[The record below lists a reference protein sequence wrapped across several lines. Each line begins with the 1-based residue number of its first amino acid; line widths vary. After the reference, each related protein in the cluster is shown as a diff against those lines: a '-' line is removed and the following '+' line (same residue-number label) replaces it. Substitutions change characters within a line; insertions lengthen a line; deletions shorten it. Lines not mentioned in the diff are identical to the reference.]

1 MSNTAPAKKAKNLVK
16 TACKV
21 VRTIETSLV
30 NKDEV
35 FRMLA
40 LAETTKLPLLLIGNP
55 GVAKTKT
62 VIDFAK
68 GRVQHGV
75 DRNNKKAW
83 EEANRNFMSSIYILE
98 TDEGTKA
105 SEVKGMPDME
115 ELFTKNKY
123 KLLTPI
129 AEADFVV
136 INEVDKA
143 SSNIRNSLLGV
154 MNERF
159 LFNGKIKTPCKWE
172 LFVATCN
179 GIPKEELGNPF
190 WDRFVL
196 KMKVSR
202 ITAGELSKYFNNGA
216 REYREWVKVG
226 IPSRDEINSIIIP
239 SDKLEKFLD
248 VCYSQCSDR
257 TLTYTPMLAKAISFI
272 WNVSIDKA
280 LIKVAELMVSTKAA
294 SDLQD
299 KLLSPQ
305 MKVLTGKV
313 EMLHTAKTAES
324 QKNLLDDI
332 NKTIGN
338 YASTGQVSQSDIDEL
353 QLSINYIIDNVV
365 LQEDADM
372 AEVADD
378 MEELAEEFE

>member
-1 MSNTAPAKKAKNLVK
+1 MSTAIPVKKAKSLVK
-16 TACKV
+16 SSCKE

-40 LAETTKLPLLLIGNP
+40 LAEATNLPLLLIGNP

-75 DRNNKKAW
+75 DRNNTKAW
-83 EEANRNFMSSIYILE
+83 EEANRNFLNTIYILE

-129 AEADFVV
+129 TDADFVV

-159 LFNGKIKTPCKWE
+159 LFNGKYKIPCKWK

-179 GIPKEELGNPF
+179 GIPKEEVGNPF

-202 ITAGELSKYFNNGA
+202 ITSGELSKYFNNGA
-216 REYREWVKVG
+216 RDYREWVKVG
-226 IPSRDEINSIIIP
+226 IPTRAEMNAVTIP
-239 SDKLEKFLD
+239 SDKLEKFLE

-257 TLTYTPMLAKAISFI
+257 TLTYVPGLAKAISFI

-313 EMLHTAKTAES
+313 EMLYTAKTADA
-324 QKNLLDDI
+324 QKTLIDDI
-332 NKTIGN
+332 NATIKN
-338 YASTGQVSQSDIDEL
+338 YASTGQVGQSDIDEL
-353 QLSINYIIDNVV
+353 ETSINYIIDNVV
-365 LQEDADM
+365 LQDDQDLAVA
-372 AEVADD
+372 AEQDD
-378 MEELAEEFE
+378 EEFVEMD